1 MRRCTSEV
9 RCLGEDGRPA
19 AVARGRG
26 LVLVVDDDAAVREMI
41 SLALRLEGWTTLQA
55 VDGVDALLALRTGP
69 LPDAIVLDLEMPV
82 MPGWEFRAAQ
92 LRDPGLARIPV
103 VVVSSSTQP
112 VQAERRLGKPFE
124 VDELLRA
131 VREVVDPRAR

>member
-1 MRRCTSEV
+1 MRCTSEV
-9 RCLGEDGRPA
+9 RCLGEGGRPA

-26 LVLVVDDDAAVREMI
+26 LVLVVDDDAVVREMI
-41 SLALRLEGWTTLQA
+41 ALVLRLEGFATLQA
-55 VDGVDALLALRTGP
+55 VDGMDALLALRTGP

-92 LRDPGLARIPV
+92 LRDPALARIPV
-103 VVVSSSTQP
+103 VVVSSSTEP

-124 VDELLRA
+124 MEDLLRA
-131 VREVVDPRAR
+131 VREVVDARVR